1 MSVSPAT
8 PASLTAICFLSRRPF
23 SRLKGA
29 MPEWIVV
36 ILLGDIEGVT
46 EFLPVSSTGHLLL
59 AEHWLPRQS
68 DLFNTVIQCGAVVA
82 LFGVFTDRF
91 KQLFFQW
98 KERATQD
105 YFSKLAVAF
114 IITGIGGLILKKLH
128 FKLPETVAPVA
139 SATLIG
145 GVLFLV
151 VEYWLRQRSLSGQ
164 VTWSIAIAVG
174 LSQLLAAA
182 FPGTSRSGVTIL
194 VALVLGLSRPAAAEF
209 SFLLGIPTLLAAGAL
224 QTYSAFKHPI
234 DQPVRWDMVLLGS
247 IAAALAAFV
256 VVKWLLRFV
265 QTHTFVGFAWYRIAL
280 GVLLLAFVREDGV
293 NIPVSEA
300 PRTIPS
306 ISAQTNR

>member
-1 MSVSPAT
+1 
-8 PASLTAICFLSRRPF
+8 
-23 SRLKGA
+23 

-36 ILLGDIEGVT
+36 ILLGIIEGVT

-82 LFGVFTDRF
+82 LFGVFQDRI
-91 KQLFFQW
+91 KQLLFEW
-98 KERATQD
+98 KDPATQD

-128 FKLPETVAPVA
+128 FKLPEAVTPVA

-151 VEYWLRQRSLSGQ
+151 VEYWLRKRPLSDE
-164 VTWSIAIAVG
+164 VTWKIALAVG
-174 LSQLLAAA
+174 LSQLLAAV

-194 VALVLGLSRPAAAEF
+194 VALLLGLSRPAAAEF

-224 QTYSAFKHPI
+224 QTVSALKHPVGE
-234 DQPVRWDMVLLGS
+234 PVHWSMILLGS
-247 IAAALAAFV
+247 VAAAATAFV

-265 QTHTFVGFAWYRIAL
+265 QTHTFVGFAWYRIVL
-280 GVLLLAFVREDGV
+280 GIVLLAFVKESASA
-293 NIPVSEA
+293 PSEEPA
-300 PRTIPS
+300 GTIPS
-306 ISAQTNR
+306 ISVQTNR

>member
-1 MSVSPAT
+1 
-8 PASLTAICFLSRRPF
+8 
-23 SRLKGA
+23 
-29 MPEWIVV
+29 MPEWVIV
-36 ILLGDIEGVT
+36 ILLGVIEGVT

-68 DLFNTVIQCGAVVA
+68 DLFTSDLFNTVIQCGAVLA
-82 LFGVFTDRF
+82 LFGVFTDRI
-91 KQLFFQW
+91 KQLIFRW
-98 KERATQD
+98 KESATQD

-114 IITGIGGLILKKLH
+114 IITGIGGVILKKLD
-128 FKLPETVAPVA
+128 FELPEKVAPVA

-151 VEYWLRQRSLSGQ
+151 VEYWLRQRPLSGE
-164 VTWSIAIAVG
+164 VTWKIAIAAG
-174 LSQLLAAA
+174 LSQLVAAV

-194 VALVLGLSRPAAAEF
+194 AALLLGLNRPAAAEF

-224 QTYSAFKHPI
+224 QTVSALK
-234 DQPVRWDMVLLGS
+234 QPGGETVPWSMILLGS
-247 IAAALAAFV
+247 ATAAVTAFV

-280 GVLLLAFVREDGV
+280 GILLLAFVQEESTKLPLADPTR
-293 NIPVSEA
+293 P
-300 PRTIPS
+300 IPS